1 VSRSTWQTVR
11 RCKIARPATR
21 GGMCVLAAGLLAGC
35 DLAPRYLRP
44 QYILPANYAG
54 TGPFKVAQPANGLPR
69 GPWWEM
75 FGNATLN
82 TLEAQAHAANPTLL
96 SLVEAYNQ
104 TRDQAAEARAGL
116 FPQISASADT
126 SYNRRS
132 ANELFRSSGATAAS
146 GGLSEEASNEWA
158 ATASWEPDF
167 WSRIR
172 NQTRERKQLAQAS
185 AATLAD
191 ARLALQAELANDYM
205 ALRGLDAQD
214 NVYRQA
220 VGFYEQ
226 AVEIT
231 TMRLNAKISAALDVE
246 RSKDQLAATQALAFA
261 AEANRGVL
269 EHTIAAL
276 TGANPSTFV
285 LPQTDKLVVAL
296 PNIPTSVPSQ
306 LLQRRPDIAS
316 AERKMAAANSA
327 IGVSRAA
334 FYPDINISLTG
345 GFQDSGFNLAS
356 LPNSL
361 WTVGAT
367 AMLPLF
373 EGGLRR
379 AELDRAWGAFA
390 QTRDTYRATV
400 LNAFRDVENGLTL
413 GDKLAHERDRELEAV
428 AAALQTQ
435 TMTLQLYTGGLTNYL
450 DAVVAQEAA
459 LTAQI
464 TEVQVHTSELQ
475 AAVNLV
481 AALGGNW
488 SNKDLPTEDGIL
500 PFNPLSVTG
509 VDHTSHVAA
518 PSDGALVPL
527 TASR

>member
-1 VSRSTWQTVR
+1 
-11 RCKIARPATR
+11 
-21 GGMCVLAAGLLAGC
+21 MLAAGLLAGC
-35 DLAPRYLRP
+35 DLAPQYHEP
-44 QYILPANYAG
+44 HYILPASYAG
-54 TGPFKVAQPANGLPR
+54 NGPFKVAIPANGLPR

-75 FGNATLN
+75 FGDATLN
-82 TLEAQAHAANPTLL
+82 TLEAQANAANPTLQ
-96 SLVEAYNQ
+96 SLVEAYSQ
-104 TRDQAAEARAGL
+104 TRDAAAEARAGL
-116 FPQISASADT
+116 FPQVSAAAET
-126 SYNRRS
+126 TYNRRS
-132 ANELFRSSGATAAS
+132 DNELFRSSGGTTSS
-146 GGLSEEASNEWA
+146 GGVSEEASNEWA

-172 NQTRERKQLAQAS
+172 NQTRQRKQLAQAS
-185 AATLAD
+185 AAMLAD

-220 VGFYEQ
+220 VGFYAQ
-226 AVEIT
+226 AVDIT

-261 AEANRGVL
+261 AEASRGVL
-269 EHTIAAL
+269 EHSIAAL
-276 TGANPSTFV
+276 TGANPSTFT
-285 LPQTDKLVVAL
+285 LPQTEKLVVAL
-296 PNIPTSVPSQ
+296 PEIPTSVPSQ

-316 AERKMAAANSA
+316 AERQMAAANSA

-361 WTVGAT
+361 WTVGAS

-390 QTRDTYRATV
+390 QTRDSYRATV

-413 GDKLAHERDRELEAV
+413 EDKLAHERDRELEAV

-481 AALGGNW
+481 AAVGGGW
-488 SNKDLPTEDGIL
+488 SRKDLPGENGIL
-500 PFNPLSVTG
+500 PFDPLSLTG
-509 VDHTSHVAA
+509 EDQTSRINDLANTA
-518 PSDGALVPL
+518 PAPL
-527 TASR
+527 TSAP